1 MRVCDTLR
9 ELNRQSGPGLIYSD
23 FLEDFWFPCYMTVS
37 TYSFNALRNP
47 DVSPATASWAA
58 LVTDDWQGT
67 PLTKTFSD
75 AKFAQINPPHTIPNC
90 DLFAMIPLTPVNRN
104 ILDGWRQSEGIL
116 FESDFLNFNHPL
128 STSHQDMA
136 QYLLDRQSAIPSST
150 ILEFYFYEKIG
161 MYRAL
166 DRDSTEAMRNFKL
179 AAQSIGLKDPW
190 VARIGGFGI
199 PVPTLEDHGKT
210 ASSPQSST
218 K

>member
-1 MRVCDTLR
+1 
-9 ELNRQSGPGLIYSD
+9 
-23 FLEDFWFPCYMTVS
+23 
-37 TYSFNALRNP
+37 
-47 DVSPATASWAA
+47 
-58 LVTDDWQGT
+58 
-67 PLTKTFSD
+67 
-75 AKFAQINPPHTIPNC
+75 
-90 DLFAMIPLTPVNRN
+90 
-104 ILDGWRQSEGIL
+104 
-116 FESDFLNFNHPL
+116 
-128 STSHQDMA
+128 
-136 QYLLDRQSAIPSST
+136 
-150 ILEFYFYEKIG
+150 